1 MRAKAILQK
10 ELEKGKTQTKPAE
23 QIKFPYE
30 VFPEPFQNLIN
41 ELDDKLNYPKE
52 YTAGALIFAVSIITG
67 QTRIIEL
74 KGGYTETASVYI
86 AQVGNAGA
94 NKSRPIKDILKPI
107 YKKDFEALK
116 EYEKRLQ
123 DYNDDVIKEKP
134 KEITYIVSDFTLEYL
149 IKVLKNNPRGVGLYS
164 DELLAWL
171 KNLNKYNK
179 GSSIE
184 AYLSL
189 WSNAPTKTSRATQ
202 ETIYVNNPFISI
214 IGTIQPKLLIKE
226 FKDKEDNGF
235 LDRFLF
241 VYPPS
246 RETPK
251 VTDKELD
258 KTALMDWAEL
268 VSRLYSFLDFENE
281 EAKTI
286 KCDTE
291 AKKILI
297 DWINENAGAGEDE
310 NIKGLYM
317 KLHSYILR
325 LTLIVYVMEWI
336 TQENREGVITKQT
349 AERGIKL
356 TEYFKE
362 TALKVRAEM
371 YSNDTYLDSISENKQ
386 NFYHSLGDM
395 FKTSDALELGAK
407 MNISRATIERFITD
421 KRLFIKTDRGI
432 YKKKQ

>member
-1 MRAKAILQK
+1 MRVKGILQK
-10 ELEKGKTQTKPAE
+10 TLEKEQTPPKPAE
-23 QIKFPYE
+23 AIRFPYE

-41 ELDDKLNYPKE
+41 ELDDKLNYQKE

-67 QTRIIEL
+67 QTRVIEL
-74 KGGYTETASVYI
+74 KPEYTSTASVYI
-86 AQVGNAGA
+86 VQVGNAGA
-94 NKSRPIKDILKPI
+94 GKSLPLKKILEPIF
-107 YKKDFEALK
+107 KKDFEALK

-123 DYNDDVIKEKP
+123 DYKDEVISEKP

-149 IKVLKNNPRGVGLYS
+149 IKVLKNNPRGIGLYA

-171 KNLNKYNK
+171 KNLNKYNG
-179 GSSIE
+179 GSDIE

-189 WSNAPTKTSRATQ
+189 WSGLYTKTGRATQ
-202 ETIYVNNPFISI
+202 GAIAVNNPFISI
-214 IGTIQPKLLIKE
+214 IGGVQPKPLIKE

-241 VYPPS
+241 IYPPS

-258 KTALMDWAEL
+258 KTALMDWAKL
-268 VSRLYSFLDFENE
+268 VSRLYTLLDFENE

-291 AKKILI
+291 AREILI
-297 DWINENAGAGEDE
+297 DWTNENAGTGEDE

-317 KLHSYILR
+317 KLRSYILR
-325 LTLIVYVMEWI
+325 LTLIVYIMEWI
-336 TQENREGVITKQT
+336 TGENREGVITKQT

-395 FKTSDALELGAK
+395 FKTSDALEIGK
-407 MNISRATIERFITD
+407 RFNISERSVKYFITD
-421 KRLFIKTDRGI
+421 KRLFAKVSQGA
-432 YKKKQ
+432 YKKK

>member
-1 MRAKAILQK
+1 MLFLIL
-10 ELEKGKTQTKPAE
+10 
-23 QIKFPYE
+23 
-30 VFPEPFQNLIN
+30 
-41 ELDDKLNYPKE
+41 
-52 YTAGALIFAVSIITG
+52 
-67 QTRIIEL
+67 
-74 KGGYTETASVYI
+74 
-86 AQVGNAGA
+86 
-94 NKSRPIKDILKPI
+94 LKPI
-107 YKKDFEALK
+107 FKKDFEALK

-202 ETIYVNNPFISI
+202 ETICVNNPFISI

-268 VSRLYSFLDFENE
+268 VSRLYTLLDFENE

-291 AKKILI
+291 ARRILI

-336 TQENREGVITKQT
+336 TRENREGVITKQT

-386 NFYHSLGDM
+386 NFYQALNDV
-395 FKTSDALELGAK
+395 FKTSDALEIGK
-407 MNISRATIERFITD
+407 RFNISERSVKYFITD
-421 KRLFIKTDRGI
+421 KRLFAKVSQGA
-432 YKKKQ
+432 YKKK